1 MLLQLL
7 SFLLLSNT
15 AQPDLASMSNPLSE
29 FQESVPAFS
38 HGSGLIYIPN
48 VQNVSVCAHQCLT
61 LGKGDICN
69 SFDYN
74 EKDKICDLN
83 IHVLSR
89 EAKLKPSFD
98 YAYYKRI
105 LDTHVQ
111 SEPNNCPQIIPCFCD
126 HIGPN
131 WKNFYTI
138 QGNCISCTCKKMT
151 DNNICPVNKAECEC
165 DGNDIPIYKRDINE
179 CLYCSC
185 EVEEFTNQTDGI
197 DYNHIQLKYLQ
208 LNAGGMGYIDDS
220 GDLWK
225 RDSYYMDG
233 KVHKY
238 SNKTYLTSYLN
249 NSDTSSLND
258 NFTNYSDLSNFS
270 NNTSEDLN
278 LIYEEYDIDY
288 RYRSHRYSDTSFSY
302 HIPIDNDGDYIVR
315 FNFFQL
321 EPLVNH
327 FEVVVSNEEPLV
339 VMINETGLVTYETTM
354 RLFIPFVSFDFRVMD
369 MDMDMNHTM
378 NHTSEAF
385 VSTIEM
391 IYLYPTDYLNVEQP
405 VTCNL
410 PNCTCPFNQTVYF
423 YQNDSETPCYDCE
436 CQDIPVEV
444 IERNITIIQNVTL
457 PCPTVTTTTCPTYT
471 TTTVPPT
478 LAPTVEPTTTTTQTE
493 NMNQASVVNSQDL
506 SLTSIIIISVL
517 GIMLVIFI
525 VATIYMIRNN
535 SLLNKKNRFLE
546 EDSTKRHI
554 EREET
559 TAYDNPLFVSSN
571 FVSDS
576 FQGYTNA

>member
-1 MLLQLL
+1 MLFQLL
-7 SFLLLSNT
+7 SFLLLTNT
-15 AQPDLASMSNPLSE
+15 VQPDIMYTSNPLSE
-29 FQESVPAFS
+29 FHESIPAFS

-48 VQNVSVCAHQCLT
+48 VQNVSACAHQCLT

-98 YAYYKRI
+98 YVYYKRI

-111 SEPNNCPQIIPCFCD
+111 TEPTNCPQIIPCFCD

-151 DNNICPVNKAECEC
+151 DNNICPVNKAECKC
-165 DGNDIPIYKRDINE
+165 DSNEVAIQKRDINE

-185 EVEEFTNQTDGI
+185 ETEEFGNQTDGI

-208 LNAGGMGYIDDS
+208 LNAGGTGYIDDS

-233 KVHKY
+233 KVHKF
-238 SNKTYLTSYLN
+238 SNKTYQTSYLN
-249 NSDTSSLND
+249 VSETTG
-258 NFTNYSDLSNFS
+258 FSNFS
-270 NNTSEDLN
+270 SNVTEPSN
-278 LIYEEYDIDY
+278 LVYEEHDIDY
-288 RYRSHRYSDTSFSY
+288 KYRSHRYSDTSFSY

-315 FNFFQL
+315 FYFFQL
-321 EPLVNH
+321 EPVVNH
-327 FEVVVSNEEPLV
+327 FEVVVPQDEPLL
-339 VMINETGLVTYETTM
+339 VMLNETGLVTYETTM
-354 RLFIPFVSFDFRVMD
+354 RLFVPFVSFDFRVMD
-369 MDMDMNHTM
+369 IDTNNMTNHITNHTS

-385 VSTIEM
+385 VSAIEM

-405 VTCNL
+405 ITCSL
-410 PNCTCPFNQTVYF
+410 PNCTCPMNQTVYF

-436 CQDIPVEV
+436 CQDIPVEI
-444 IERNITIIQNVTL
+444 IERNITVIQNVTL
-457 PCPTVTTTTCPTYT
+457 PCPTITTTTCPTYT
-471 TTTVPPT
+471 TTTASPT
-478 LAPTVEPTTTTTQTE
+478 LASTTTSSTTSTTYSNKTNE
-493 NMNQASVVNSQDL
+493 AVAENSQDM
-506 SLTSIIIISVL
+506 SLAAIITISVL
-517 GIMLVIFI
+517 AIILVVFI
-525 VATIYMIRNN
+525 VLTIYMIRNN
-535 SLLNKKNRFLE
+535 SILSKKNKFLE

-554 EREET
+554 QREET
-559 TAYDNPLFVSSN
+559 NAYDNPLFVSSN

-576 FQGYTNA
+576 FQGYDTNP